1 LSPARERFAA
11 FLFLVAAAFFV
22 AAERFAELRFRVAA
36 AFLTDAVRDAFVL
49 RFEVVRAAILS
60 PIITTE

>member
-1 LSPARERFAA
+1 MSPARERFAA
-11 FLFLVAAAFFV
+11 FLFQVAAAFFV
-22 AAERFAELRFRVAA
+22 AVERFAAFLFLVAA